1 MADDHEAKVRALAG
15 ILAASQRSG
24 GPRAESLHDAA
35 GGVPGDPEAIVERV
49 AENLSGPPASA
60 TEAAAAA
67 GGGAGGSDG
76 EPPPPAASADDG
88 GGEGNDPEEF
98 AKALKILL
106 EFGKSA
112 LGKVAAGNFALHRD
126 ERSAM
131 EALIIADGSRPSF
144 ALQNGRHDPEDPF
157 IGGWDA
163 QLSATG
169 NAMADVARAV
179 GRIQPE
185 NGSAVAYFGSGTLVD
200 AAKGLVLTNFH
211 VIDQA
216 QNVHGIAMHTA
227 GDRIV
232 VDGHLEIDF
241 AGEAGSLETNRFRI
255 VEVRLPPGA
264 GEMFDGVDAAVCR
277 LDPKPLD
284 AGAKMPAAVGPASD
298 KADYANGAMPSL
310 ALIGFPGPPTM
321 DKGDDVDWDF
331 VIRTLFRNR
340 FGIKRLS
347 PGRFSRRLGSHPL
360 DRPAKR
366 AIGHDATTF
375 GGASG
380 SLVCAWLDTG
390 APAFALHFAGETIET
405 NYALAF
411 AKARSLLEPLGVP
424 FG

>member
-67 GGGAGGSDG
+67 GGAGGGDG
-76 EPPPPAASADDG
+76 EPPPPATSADDG
-88 GGEGNDPEEF
+88 GGAGNDPEEF

-112 LGKVAAGNFALHRD
+112 LGKVAASNFALHRD
-126 ERSAM
+126 ERCAM

-144 ALQNGRHDPEDPF
+144 ALQNGRHDPADPF

-169 NAMADVARAV
+169 NTMADVARAV

-216 QNVHGIAMHTA
+216 QNVHGVAMHTV
-227 GDRIV
+227 GDRII

-241 AGEAGSLETNRFRI
+241 AGEAGALETNRFRI

-277 LDPKPLD
+277 LDPMPLD
-284 AGAKMPAAVGPASD
+284 AGAEMPAAVGPASD
-298 KADYANGAMPSL
+298 SADYANGAMPSL

-347 PGRFSRRLGSHPL
+347 PGRFCRGLGSHPL
-360 DRPAKR
+360 DKPAKR

-411 AKARSLLEPLGVP
+411 AKTRCLLEPLGVP